1 MVSGWPAFVALA
13 VLVGLTAVSLRFYL
27 PLAAR
32 VFVRREGR
40 VGDAWVGAV
49 DALAAGVL
57 VAWFALMGRDAL
69 TDQGERTVEFGHIVS
84 GAVIYASIVIFLVGL
99 LVYRNLRV
107 ADVFGLDSMG
117 FARTLGRSL
126 LWLGAAYPL
135 LMLVQAM
142 VYGAA
147 GGEMS
152 PQEVV
157 EFLQNADT
165 PRDRLAVLAMAVV
178 VAPVAEEVIFRG
190 YLYPVGKKYF
200 GAFASMAVTSLLFA
214 VLHGHMGSLP
224 ALFTLAMCLG
234 LAYEKSGTLLVPM
247 IMHAVFNA
255 ISVTAILFFL

>member
-1 MVSGWPAFVALA
+1 VVSGFAAFAALA
-13 VLVGLTAVSLRFYL
+13 LLVGLTAVSLRFYL

-32 VFVRREGR
+32 VFVRGEGR

-49 DALAAGVL
+49 DVLAATVL
-57 VAWFALMGRDAL
+57 VAWFVLMGRDAL
-69 TDQGERTVEFGHIVS
+69 TDKGERTVEFGHIVS
-84 GAVIYASIVIFLVGL
+84 GAVVYASIVIFLVGL
-99 LVYRNLRV
+99 LVYRNFRV

-178 VAPVAEEVIFRG
+178 VAPVAEEMIFRG
-190 YLYPVGKKYF
+190 YLYPVGKRYF
-200 GAFASMAVTSLLFA
+200 GAFASMVVTSLLFA
-214 VLHGHMGSLP
+214 VLHGHIGSLP

>member
-1 MVSGWPAFVALA
+1 MVSGFAAFAALA
-13 VLVGLTAVSLRFYL
+13 LLVGLTAVSLRFYL
-27 PLAAR
+27 PLASR
-32 VFVRREGR
+32 VFVRGEGR
-40 VGDAWVGAV
+40 VGDTWVGAV
-49 DALAAGVL
+49 DVLAATVL
-57 VAWFALMGRDAL
+57 VAWFVLMGRDAL

-84 GAVIYASIVIFLVGL
+84 GAVVYASIVIFLVGL
-99 LVYRNLRV
+99 LVYRNFWV

-178 VAPVAEEVIFRG
+178 VAPVAEEMIFRG
-190 YLYPVGKKYF
+190 YLYPVGKRYF
-200 GAFASMAVTSLLFA
+200 GAFASMVVTSLLFA

>member
-1 MVSGWPAFVALA
+1 VVSGFAAFAALA
-13 VLVGLTAVSLRFYL
+13 LLVGLTAASLRFYL

-32 VFVRREGR
+32 VFVRGEGR

-49 DALAAGVL
+49 DVLAATVL
-57 VAWFALMGRDAL
+57 VAWFVLMGRDAL
-69 TDQGERTVEFGHIVS
+69 TDKGERTVEFGHIVS
-84 GAVIYASIVIFLVGL
+84 GAVVYASIVIFLVGL
-99 LVYRNLRV
+99 LVYRNFRV

-178 VAPVAEEVIFRG
+178 VAPVAEEMIFRG
-190 YLYPVGKKYF
+190 YLYPVGKRYF
-200 GAFASMAVTSLLFA
+200 GAFASMVVTSLLFA
-214 VLHGHMGSLP
+214 VLHGHIGSLP

>member
-1 MVSGWPAFVALA
+1 VVSGFTAFAALA
-13 VLVGLTAVSLRFYL
+13 LLVGLTAVSLRFYL

-40 VGDAWVGAV
+40 VGDAWVGAI
-49 DALAAGVL
+49 DALAATVL
-57 VAWFALMGRDAL
+57 VAWFVLLGRDAL
-69 TDQGERTVEFGHIVS
+69 TDEGERTVELGHIVS
-84 GAVIYASIVIFLVGL
+84 GAVIYASIVIFLAGL
-99 LVYRNLRV
+99 LIYRNLPP
-107 ADVFGLDSMG
+107 AQVFGLGSMG
-117 FARTLGRSL
+117 FARSLGRSL

-157 EFLQNADT
+157 EFLQNAET

-178 VAPVAEEVIFRG
+178 VAPVAEEMIFRG

-200 GAFASMAVTSLLFA
+200 GAFASMASTSLLFA
-214 VLHGHMGSLP
+214 VLHGHMGSIP
-224 ALFTLAMCLG
+224 ALFTLSMCLG

-255 ISVTAILFFL
+255 VSVTAILFFL

>member
-1 MVSGWPAFVALA
+1 VVSGLPAFAALA
-13 VLVGLTAVSLRFYL
+13 VLVVLTALSLRFYL
-27 PLAAR
+27 PLAGR
-32 VFVRREGR
+32 VLVRGEGR
-40 VGDAWVGAV
+40 VDDSWVGAIDGV
-49 DALAAGVL
+49 AATVL
-57 VAWFALMGRDAL
+57 VAWFVMMGRDAL
-69 TDQGERTVEFGHIVS
+69 TDEVDRAVEFGHIVS

-99 LVYRNLRV
+99 LVYRNLPP
-107 ADVFGLDSMG
+107 AGVFGLGSMA
-117 FARTLGRSL
+117 FARALGRSL

-157 EFLQNADT
+157 EFLQNAET

-178 VAPVAEEVIFRG
+178 VAPVAEEMIFRG
-190 YLYPVGKKYF
+190 YLYPVGKKYLGPF
-200 GAFASMAVTSLLFA
+200 LSMSATSLLFA
-214 VLHGHMGSLP
+214 VLHGHMGSIP

-234 LAYEKSGTLLVPM
+234 LAYEKSGTLVVPM

-255 ISVTAILFFL
+255 VSVTAILFFL